1 MKKKLRISFV
11 YRDCFGLSEKY
22 YFTHHRN
29 LLLKA
34 LNRNDELEVNYIV
47 CDKIFD
53 ISKIEGKTDVVLL
66 YDNANTG
73 HDCIP
78 DELMGIK
85 NSKLPIIAKI
95 GDPWAARNFD
105 AKKNHEKYKIDAYF
119 GTYASEFFYK
129 YYPRNFKY
137 KVVLYGI
144 EPVLY
149 ENLLPFKD
157 RIKDKILNSGA
168 IASNKLTNR
177 IFAKLTKGEANPIKH
192 YKLRTKCN
200 ELKYVDY
207 TTTTAHEYIGDKYQL
222 YLQKYATAI
231 AATTDIYTIKYFEM
245 PAAGCMTFMEVTD
258 KNYAKNLGYKDG
270 ETAVFIN
277 EKNYKEKFE
286 EYLSDIDN
294 PKWEEIANTG
304 RKFALEKF
312 NNDQGVKSLIEL
324 IKEFVK

>member
-1 MKKKLRISFV
+1 MTKKPKITFL
-11 YRDCFGLSEKY
+11 YRDCVGLSDKH

-34 LNRNDELEVNYIV
+34 LARTNEAEINYV
-47 CDKIFD
+47 LSDKIFD
-53 ISKIEGKTDVVLL
+53 ISKLEGKTDIILL
-66 YDNANTG
+66 YDNDNTG
-73 HDCIP
+73 HDCVP
-78 DELMGIK
+78 DEITGIK
-85 NSKLPIIAKI
+85 NSTIPIIVKI

-105 AKKNHEKYKIDAYF
+105 ARKNHEKYKIDAYF

-129 YYPRNFKY
+129 YYPRDFKY
-137 KVVLYGI
+137 KAVLYGI
-144 EPVLY
+144 EPTLY

-177 IFAKLTKGEANPIKH
+177 IFAKLTKGEADPIKH
-192 YKLRTKCN
+192 YKLRTMCN
-200 ELKYVDY
+200 DLKYVDY

-222 YLQKYATAI
+222 YLQKYAAAI
-231 AATTDIYTIKYFEM
+231 TATTDIYTIKYFEM

-270 ETAVFIN
+270 ETAIFIN
-277 EKNYKEKFE
+277 EKNYKEKFG
-286 EYLSDIDN
+286 EYMADINN
-294 PKWEEIANTG
+294 PKWEEIANAG

>member
-1 MKKKLRISFV
+1 MRKKIRVSFV
-11 YRDCFGLSEKY
+11 YRDCIGLSEKHY
-22 YFTHHRN
+22 YTQHRN

-34 LNRNDELEVNYIV
+34 LTRNDEIEANYVV

-53 ISKIEGKTDVVLL
+53 INKIEGKTDVILL
-66 YDNANTG
+66 YDNVNPG

-78 DELMGIK
+78 DEIKGLK
-85 NSKLPIIAKI
+85 NSKIPIIVKI
-95 GDPWAARNFD
+95 GDPWAACDFNVRE
-105 AKKNHEKYKIDAYF
+105 NHEKYKIDAYF

-129 YYPRNFKY
+129 YYPHDFKY
-137 KVVLYGI
+137 KVILYGI
-144 EPVLY
+144 EPALY
-149 ENLLPFKD
+149 QNLSPFKN
-157 RIKDKILNSGA
+157 RIKEKILNSGA

-177 IFAKLTKGEANPIKH
+177 IFAKLTKGAADPIKH
-192 YKLRTKCN
+192 YKLRTMCN
-200 ELKYVDY
+200 NLPYVDY
-207 TTTTAHEYIGDKYQL
+207 TTTTGHEYIGDKYPI

-231 AATTDIYTIKYFEM
+231 AATTDIYTMKYFEM

-294 PKWEEIANTG
+294 PKWEEIANVG